1 MRTRAL
7 SGDSRDPSIGDRTNG
22 DLKVIFEV
30 IKVTK
35 IRAILHQWKGGKG
48 SRRCK
53 GTKPSY
59 TIAGNE
65 QMRHPANK

>member
-7 SGDSRDPSIGDRTNG
+7 SGDSRDPSIGDRTYG

-35 IRAILHQWKGGKG
+35 IRAIL
-48 SRRCK
+48 
-53 GTKPSY
+53 PSVE
-59 TIAGNE
+59 GRKRK
-65 QMRHPANK
+65 QML